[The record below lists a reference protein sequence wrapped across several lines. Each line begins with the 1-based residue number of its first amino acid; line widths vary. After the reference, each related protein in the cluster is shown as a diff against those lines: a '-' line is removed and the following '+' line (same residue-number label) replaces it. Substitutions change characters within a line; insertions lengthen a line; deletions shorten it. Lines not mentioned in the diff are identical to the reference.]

1 MTDSISH
8 RGPDGE
14 GYFSNNNIGFGHR
27 RLAIIDLSDN
37 ANQPFISSDGLFTL
51 IYNGEV
57 YNFKEIKKNYL
68 LKVIFLPRRLTR
80 KLCCMLGKSGEKN
93 QLRGLTVCFLLQF
106 MIQAKKL

>member
-57 YNFKEIKKNYL
+57 YNFKEIKKELSAKGYIFTSETDSEVVL
-68 LKVIFLPRRLTR
+68 YAWKV
-80 KLCCMLGKSGEKN
+80 GEK
-93 QLRGLTVCFLLQF
+93 
-106 MIQAKKL
+106 IS